1 LRELTVSVSLYGP
14 TTRTIGVALYT
25 LNEPLSSLDRRFAS
39 GKGGEDPDRGKGNP
53 AASCSSSRTGTGLK
67 TDEQRIEDTV

>member
-1 LRELTVSVSLYGP
+1 LRELTVPVSLYGP
-14 TTRTIGVALYT
+14 TTRTIGVALYA

-39 GKGGEDPDRGKGNP
+39 GKGGEHPDRGKGNP

-67 TDEQRIEDTV
+67 SDEQRIKGNV